1 MPGYCAGFRVM
12 ERSANF
18 PILSAIFSYM
28 SVLKNAVKVFLYL
41 VGIRI
46 KTLPAFTL
54 KVNRA
59 ALNGVDHN
67 CIIMKDLSDSNAFF
81 KTIDQVVTPIII
93 EANTTDTN
101 TIRYFN
107 KAFTDEIGYNANE
120 ITDREKWWNAA
131 YPEPAYRTEVVSAW
145 NSMEVAAV
153 NQDEQHISLVSKVC
167 CADRSLKWYDVHS
180 VVVGQ
185 MKIITF
191 LNINRAKEKNESL
204 VNTIQ
209 QKNLLLSILT
219 HDIRSPLGN
228 IKGLLDAYKMNCLNK
243 NEICDVF
250 SMLIGQLDY
259 VLNMINTTR
268 LRIGTETGVF
278 RFCCTQINLHEF
290 LAGCNQVFSYILLNQ
305 HINFVFEIPDADVIY
320 YDRFILE
327 IIFRNIIDNAI
338 KHTPQNGTIKIS
350 LVHHS
355 KYSSL
360 IITDSG
366 GGMTPAQMEAITNN
380 TNQRD
385 AGKEIVDGFGL
396 GLISAKEILE
406 RHRGKLAISSSPANG
421 TSCEIMIYN

>member
-1 MPGYCAGFRVM
+1 
-12 ERSANF
+12 
-18 PILSAIFSYM
+18 
-28 SVLKNAVKVFLYL
+28 
-41 VGIRI
+41 
-46 KTLPAFTL
+46 
-54 KVNRA
+54 
-59 ALNGVDHN
+59 
-67 CIIMKDLSDSNAFF
+67 MKDLSDSSVFF

-93 EANTTDTN
+93 EANTTETN
-101 TIRYFN
+101 TIYFN
-107 KAFTDEIGYNANE
+107 KAFKDEIGYNTNE
-120 ITDREKWWNAA
+120 ITDRAKWWNAA
-131 YPEPAYRTEVVSAW
+131 YPEPAYRMEVVSVW
-145 NSMEVAAV
+145 SKMEVAAV
-153 NQDEQHISLVSKVC
+153 NQEKQHINLVSKIC
-167 CADRSLKWYDVHS
+167 CADKSLKWYDVHS

-185 MKIITF
+185 MKLITF

-204 VNTIQ
+204 INTIQ

-243 NEICDVF
+243 AEIADVF
-250 SMLIGQLDY
+250 SMLIGQIDY

-278 RFCCTQINLHEF
+278 RFCSAKININDF
-290 LAGCNQVFSYILLNQ
+290 LDRCNQVFNYTRINQ
-305 HINFVFEIPDADVIY
+305 HINFVFEIPASDIIY

-350 LVHHS
+350 LIHHA

-360 IITDSG
+360 MVTDSG
-366 GGMTPAQMEAITNN
+366 KGMTRAQMEAITNN
-380 TNQRD
+380 INQRD
-385 AGKEIVDGFGL
+385 AGREIVDGFGL

-406 RHRGKLAISSSPANG
+406 RHRGKLAISSSPAGG